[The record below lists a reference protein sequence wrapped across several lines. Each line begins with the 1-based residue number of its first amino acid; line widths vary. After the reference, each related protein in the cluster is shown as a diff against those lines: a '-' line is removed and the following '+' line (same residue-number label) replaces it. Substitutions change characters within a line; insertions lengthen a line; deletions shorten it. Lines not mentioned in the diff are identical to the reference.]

1 MEFMEGWM
9 RVQQGLWTAD
19 RGWSGEWNEGANLLL
34 AFGGGNAITNETLWR
49 TMSKRTPSAI
59 VLGCSTGGEIHGT
72 DVLDDSLSVTAL
84 SFDNTALKA
93 ARETVDKPEFSF
105 EAGLRIGKTLNAPD
119 LRSVFILS
127 DGMTVN
133 GSELVRGVRDAVS
146 ANVVVTGGLAGDG
159 ARFGT
164 TYVGL
169 NATPTSG
176 CVAAVGFY
184 GDALAIGHGSSGGW
198 DEFGP
203 ERIVTSSRGNIL
215 FELDGRPA
223 LELYKQYLGS
233 YAQDLPGSALFFPLR
248 ISPPNH
254 REETLM
260 RTIVGI
266 DEAQKAMIFA
276 GDIPQGHCAQLMRGN
291 MDRLFEGAADAAQQA
306 NQARTGDSVA
316 ILVSCIGRKLVLG
329 QRTCEE
335 IEAVR
340 DVLGAATPLTGF
352 YSYGEVSPH
361 AVTHVAELH
370 NQTMT
375 VTVLSEGDRA

>member
-1 MEFMEGWM
+1 M
-9 RVQQGLWTAD
+9 RVQQSLWTAD
-19 RGWSGEWNEGANLLL
+19 RGWVGEWNEGANLLL
-34 AFGGGNAITNETLWR
+34 AFGGGSAITNEALWR
-49 TMSKRTPSAI
+49 SISERTPSAI
-59 VLGCSTGGEIHGT
+59 VLGCSTGGEIHGV

-84 SFDNTALKA
+84 SFDRTGLKS
-93 ARETVDKPEFSF
+93 AREIVDKPEDSF
-105 EAGLRIGKTLNAPD
+105 EAGRKIGASLNASD
-119 LRSVFILS
+119 LRSIFLLS

-133 GSELVRGVRDAVS
+133 GSELVRGVRHAVGEY
-146 ANVVVTGGLAGDG
+146 VIVTGGLAGDG

-169 NATPTSG
+169 NAIPVTG
-176 CVAAVGFY
+176 CVGAVGFY
-184 GDALAIGHGSSGGW
+184 GNALDIGHGSSGGW

-203 ERIVTSSRGNIL
+203 ERVITSSRGNIL

-223 LELYKQYLGS
+223 LDLYKQYLGS

-248 ISPPNH
+248 ICPPTR

-266 DEAQKAMIFA
+266 DEEKKTMIFA

-291 MDRLFEGAADAAQQA
+291 LDRLFEGAADAASQA
-306 NQARTGDSVA
+306 NTKRKGDSVA

-335 IEAVR
+335 LEAVR
-340 DVLGAATPLTGF
+340 DVLGDATPLTGF

-361 AVTHVAELH
+361 AITHVAELH